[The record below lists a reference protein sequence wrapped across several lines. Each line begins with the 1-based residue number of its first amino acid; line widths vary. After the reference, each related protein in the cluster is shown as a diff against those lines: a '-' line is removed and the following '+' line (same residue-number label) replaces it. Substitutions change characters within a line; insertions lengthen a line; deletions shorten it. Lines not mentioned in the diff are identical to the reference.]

1 MQRCHKLMLFPAF
14 LLHNM
19 SYCRL
24 QRTNY
29 RRYKL
34 AGIYRASLSTL
45 VIEMLVFESIIAVR
59 KRKDVFVFQ
68 GFGGKQ
74 YKQFMAMAY
83 RPYHLLLV
91 RKKVSSYKLWAV
103 KVMGANV
110 LADQAFSTAFCFDNW
125 ACTRTSMKK
134 GNKFIQMI
142 MH

>member
-1 MQRCHKLMLFPAF
+1 MQRCHKLMLFPGF

-68 GFGGKQ
+68 GFGGK
-74 YKQFMAMAY
+74 
-83 RPYHLLLV
+83 
-91 RKKVSSYKLWAV
+91 
-103 KVMGANV
+103 
-110 LADQAFSTAFCFDNW
+110 
-125 ACTRTSMKK
+125 
-134 GNKFIQMI
+134 
-142 MH
+142 